1 MKAVYQV
8 RLHGRGGQGV
18 VTAAELIASAAIADG
33 LYAQAFPSFGSE
45 RTGAPVAAYCRID
58 DKPIRSRE
66 PVADPDAVLVL
77 DATLLRQDFVFDGMK
92 PGGTALI
99 NSPVPVTD
107 RALTLCAVRVRALPA
122 TEIARERTGRPLP
135 NAAMVGAFAATGVVS
150 LSAVRDAITA
160 RFPGRLAETN
170 CAAATDAY
178 TYVLRGGGCPA
189 ASEDR
194 EARSVQ

>member
-66 PVADPDAVLVL
+66 PVADPDAILVL
-77 DATLLRQDFVFDGMK
+77 DATLLSQDFVFDGLR

-99 NSPVPVTD
+99 NSSAPVTTA
-107 RALTLCAVRVRALPA
+107 ALTLCGVRALVLPA
-122 TEIARERTGRPLP
+122 TEIARERIGRPLC
-135 NAAMVGAFAATGVVS
+135 NAAMVGAFAATGVLS
-150 LSAVRDAITA
+150 LAAVRDAITS

-170 CAAATDAY
+170 CAAAVDAFM
-178 TYVLRGGGCPA
+178 YVQRGGVTPA
-189 ASEDR
+189 ALEDR
-194 EARSVQ
+194 EAESVQ